1 LELTLPSR
9 KRQEKIEGA
18 NKVVVLGVMEKGDM
32 GLGKLQHEDTEIAV
46 ILRYLGEG
54 TLPEDK
60 REAVNVKVIV

>member
-1 LELTLPSR
+1 
-9 KRQEKIEGA
+9 
-18 NKVVVLGVMEKGDM
+18 M